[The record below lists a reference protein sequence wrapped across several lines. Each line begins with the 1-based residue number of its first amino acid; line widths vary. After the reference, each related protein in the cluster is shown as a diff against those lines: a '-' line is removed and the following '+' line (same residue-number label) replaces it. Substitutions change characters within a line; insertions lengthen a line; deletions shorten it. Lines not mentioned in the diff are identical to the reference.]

1 MEVRMHVLWQK
12 IKDVKTQIESGITTS
27 AAVSVKIL
35 KEIIR
40 TKKIIFRMQL
50 LVIGIASI
58 NGDSL
63 IASDE
68 LIDALTQPYN

>member
-40 TKKIIFRMQL
+40 TKKIIFRIQL
-50 LVIGIASI
+50 LVVGIASI

-63 IASDE
+63 ITSDE

>member
-1 MEVRMHVLWQK
+1 M
-12 IKDVKTQIESGITTS
+12 
-27 AAVSVKIL
+27 SVKIL

-40 TKKIIFRMQL
+40 TKKIIFRIQL
-50 LVIGIASI
+50 LVVGIASI

-68 LIDALTQPYN
+68 LIDALTQLYN

>member
-1 MEVRMHVLWQK
+1 M
-12 IKDVKTQIESGITTS
+12 
-27 AAVSVKIL
+27 SVKIL

-40 TKKIIFRMQL
+40 TKKIIFRIQL
-50 LVIGIASI
+50 LVVGIASI

-63 IASDE
+63 IASEE

>member
-40 TKKIIFRMQL
+40 TKKIIFRILL
-50 LVIGIASI
+50 LVVGIASI
-58 NGDSL
+58 NDDSL

-68 LIDALTQPYN
+68 LIDALTKPYN

>member
-12 IKDVKTQIESGITTS
+12 VKYVKTQIESGITTS
-27 AAVSVKIL
+27 IGVSVKIL

-40 TKKIIFRMQL
+40 TKKIIFRILL
-50 LVIGIASI
+50 LVVGIASI
-58 NGDSL
+58 NDDSL

-68 LIDALTQPYN
+68 LIDALTKPYN